1 MKVSKQF
8 FFDVNNTICE
18 EGNNAW
24 KNTIGTIVDDNDYIT
39 IDEFLMYYRSLRTKD
54 KFIKSFYDTIEN
66 DDPDKF
72 KQCVENASEFMK
84 AMADKGVTE
93 DFIAEEIFATYP
105 EDLKELVTTKD
116 EDIIDEE
123 TKRKHSIVWKNGGMN
138 HTRTIRWFYYKT
150 MPAPKEGVEY
160 WNEHFEDNDWTF
172 KTNIDEEPEIVSN
185 MTKDEMKQKVYNYIA
200 SKIGTYEEAT
210 DMEPVKYDSR
220 GGVIQDSSLEDAKDD
235 DTFHLTNYLGEVY
248 AFDGREKSL
257 EKAKEMWKEMVNFRA
272 IDVYIQRKISEPDG
286 YFYWR
291 EENLEDY
298 L

>member
-8 FFDVNNTICE
+8 FFDMNPTICE
-18 EGNNAW
+18 EAKMVW
-24 KNTIGTIVDDNDYIT
+24 ERTAGTVVDDNDYVT
-39 IDEFLMYYRSLRTKD
+39 VDEFLVAYRSLKTKD
-54 KFIKSFYDTIEN
+54 KYIKHFYDTIEN
-66 DDPDKF
+66 DYPDKW

-93 DFIAEEIFATYP
+93 DFIAEELFRIYP
-105 EDLKELVTTKD
+105 EYIKELVTTKY
-116 EDIIDEE
+116 EDITDEQI
-123 TKRKHSIVWKNGGMN
+123 KRDHELIWGSQN
-138 HTRTIRWFYYKT
+138 HTRTIRWFFDKT
-150 MPAPKEGVEY
+150 IPGTKKVVEY

-172 KTNIDEEPEIVSN
+172 KTNIDEEPEIISN

-257 EKAKEMWKEMVNFRA
+257 EKAKEMWKEMVNFQA